1 MKFWLKYNSIEM
13 YSAHNEGKSVVVEKL
28 IRTFKNKIHKH
39 MTSISKDVHVDKLG
53 EILNKYNNISII
65 AQKSVDGKNDRYIDS
80 GIKSYDKDLKFKVGN
95 HVRIS
100 KYKSIFAKGYTP
112 NWSEEFFAITKVKS
126 AVPCY

>member
-1 MKFWLKYNSIEM
+1 M
-13 YSAHNEGKSVVVEKL
+13 
-28 IRTFKNKIHKH
+28 
-39 MTSISKDVHVDKLG
+39 
-53 EILNKYNNISII
+53 
-65 AQKSVDGKNDRYIDS
+65 KSVDGKNDRYIDS
-80 GIKSYDKDLKFKVGN
+80 GIKSCDKDLKFKVGN

>member
-1 MKFWLKYNSIEM
+1 M

-112 NWSEEFFAITKVKS
+112 N
-126 AVPCY
+126 

>member
-39 MTSISKDVHVDKLG
+39 MTSVSKDVHVDKLG

-65 AQKSVDGKNDRYIDS
+65 AQ
-80 GIKSYDKDLKFKVGN
+80 
-95 HVRIS
+95 S
-100 KYKSIFAKGYTP
+100 K
-112 NWSEEFFAITKVKS
+112 
-126 AVPCY
+126 